1 MSSDRDELLAA
12 AERIEA
18 AFNTGVMPYFNMSTE
33 LQDIRLL
40 ARHVLATLTASG
52 PEPDRVAAAV
62 AAERE
67 ACVKECGELYAK
79 WVHQSLQLRF
89 TDQQA
94 AKDAAAKTFACHEIA
109 AAIRARGPC
118 TDAGAERDKVWR
130 EAVETIF
137 FRYSEYF
144 PLTEQGEAMV
154 AGILDEVARRLG
166 GEGGAS

>member
-1 MSSDRDELLAA
+1 MSDRDELLAA
-12 AERIEA
+12 AERIEV

-40 ARHVLATLTASG
+40 ARYVHDTLAQ
-52 PEPDRVAAAV
+52 PDREVEAV
-62 AAERE
+62 AQERE
-67 ACVKECGELYAK
+67 ACAK
-79 WVHQSLQLRF
+79 VAEGSG
-89 TDQQA
+89 
-94 AKDAAAKTFACHEIA
+94 AKVGCPPDGGRADCHRAIA
-109 AAIRARGPC
+109 AAIRARDPC
-118 TDAGAERDKVWR
+118 IDAGAERDKVWR

-166 GEGGAS
+166 GEGGAG